1 MRIQVLVVEGARP
14 KSVLS
19 GGEKYRSTL
28 IGCKC
33 GIAPN
38 FLIICYYNKMRR
50 QAPELGP
57 MRYAHA
63 GPARDRIK
71 CVQRAS

>member
-1 MRIQVLVVEGARP
+1 MVEGARP

-19 GGEKYRSTL
+19 GGEKYRAIL

-38 FLIICYYNKMRR
+38 VAIICYYNKIYIFEFLIT
-50 QAPELGP
+50 QKVNSISNH
-57 MRYAHA
+57 Y
-63 GPARDRIK
+63 
-71 CVQRAS
+71 